1 MENKTINAPM
11 LKQPSAIK
19 VGKVIA
25 VWGDGGLTTVATA
38 LASELAAMNKQIL
51 LINTSKVLPAN
62 AVWHITAPVSTEKS
76 IGNLFHKREITSA
89 LIARYFAIDSKQQ
102 PNIATLAY
110 CDSENIL
117 LEDEQAP
124 YDIFVQM
131 IKTAQSIVDYVIVD
145 FAKSLSDMM
154 ALAGLQF
161 ADLQVIA
168 LTPDARG
175 IQFFKSNMPL
185 LSNEQFNQSARIF
198 VANQVTNEND
208 VPAFGDVIKQPITAS
223 LPVDIGVRKSV
234 AFGEFLKVTKYTGHK
249 YNKEIKKIINAVG
262 KKG

>member
-131 IKTAQSIVDYVIVD
+131 IKSAQSIVDYVIVD
-145 FAKSLSDMM
+145 CSKSLSDMM

-234 AFGEFLKVTKYTGHK
+234 ALGEFLKVTKYTGHK